1 MKFYT
6 KDWYELMQKL
16 DYCVCMRP
24 ISDGEYSDDD
34 IKKLYNKRL
43 KAETRAINA
52 ITTSRRRL

>member
-6 KDWYELMQKL
+6 KEWYELMQKL

-34 IKKLYNKRL
+34 IKKLIIKGSKR
-43 KAETRAINA
+43 KSRAINA